1 MEEKDLK
8 REFPI
13 TLTGEEI
20 VIITQA
26 LGSVQNHYKR
36 EIATSD
42 GIINKACL
50 IAEYEGY
57 VCATDVIGQ
66 KFADALGIDLEEEE

>member
-26 LGSVQNHYKR
+26 LSSVQDHYKR

-42 GIINKACL
+42 GLIKACL
-50 IAEYEGY
+50 IAEYKGY
-57 VCATDVIGQ
+57 VCATDEIGQ

>member
-8 REFPI
+8 REFPV

-26 LGSVQNHYKR
+26 LASVQEHYKR
-36 EIATSD
+36 EIVTSD
-42 GIINKACL
+42 GIVKACL
-50 IAEYEGY
+50 TAEYEDY

-66 KFADALGIDLEEEE
+66 KFADALGIDLDEEEE